1 MIKTRITELFGLK
14 YPIMSAPMGPFYTTE
29 LTIAVSEAGGLGVL
43 SHATLRGKN
52 SVTDMKEQI
61 MHVIESTD
69 KPFGLNIRTARI
81 QTDHKVIIRTLPKW
95 MRENPKIREQLVY
108 LLTSAGGARFASEWI
123 KKKMPYVKHFHVGPA
138 LWLVDK
144 IVKAGCDGIVATGI
158 DGGGHQS
165 YEEISTL
172 VLLQQ
177 VLRKYPEHLI
187 VACGGFASPEGIA
200 AGIAAGADAI
210 AMGTRFIACKESEFH
225 QNYKDLIP
233 PATARDTILTTGGFG
248 PIRLLKNK
256 YALEHGEIISKDDKI
271 AQELAYDL
279 DEFLEELRR
288 YEIVY
293 TEGDVEDGAIPVGQT
308 VGLID
313 DILSV
318 DDILSSFTKKAEE
331 LLKKACSNIS

>member
-14 YPIMSAPMGPFYTTE
+14 YPIISAPMGPFYTTE
-29 LTIAVSEAGGLGVL
+29 LAIAVSEAGGLGVL
-43 SHATLRGKN
+43 SHATLKGKN

-61 MHVIESTD
+61 IHVIESTD

-81 QTDHKVIIRTLPKW
+81 QTDHKVLIRTLPKW

-108 LLTSAGGARFASEWI
+108 VLTSAGGAGFASEWL
-123 KKKMPYVKHFHVGPA
+123 KKKLPQVKHFHVGPA
-138 LWLVDK
+138 LWLIDK

-177 VLRKYPEHLI
+177 VLRKYPEHLV

-256 YALEHGEIISKDDKI
+256 YALEHGEIISKEDKI
-271 AQELAYDL
+271 AQELGYDL

-313 DILSV
+313 EILSVNDILSG
-318 DDILSSFTKKAEE
+318 FTKKAEE